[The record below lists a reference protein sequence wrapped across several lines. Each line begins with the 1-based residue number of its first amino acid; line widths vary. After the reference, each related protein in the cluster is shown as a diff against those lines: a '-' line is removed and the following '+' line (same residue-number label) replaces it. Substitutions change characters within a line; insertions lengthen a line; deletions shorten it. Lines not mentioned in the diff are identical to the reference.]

1 MLRVPM
7 PSDQPGTNRPPL
19 LLLANPVAG
28 NGRGR
33 LAADRLCTAL
43 QRTGV
48 PFVRHDTTHRGH
60 AHTLAATQLRGQTV
74 VLVGGDGT
82 VHEVLN
88 GLPVHDGALG
98 PLAVLPCGSGD
109 DLASSL
115 RLSWRPEDLAA
126 ALANAN
132 ARAIDVALARYD
144 GPHGPVVERFA
155 NSAAL
160 GFDGEVA
167 AEARKP
173 HRVRG
178 RLLYALATFAVL
190 RRNPSFVGTITVDD
204 GPGTAARS
212 WQQELSFVATG
223 NGQYIGGGLR
233 LLPDGRI
240 DDGALDA
247 VAVPALPR
255 RTILWLFA
263 KLIAGRHRRDPRLQ
277 PHRGRRIHVASDRP
291 LEGALDG
298 EGLQQRVRA
307 ITYEIA
313 VERLWFV
320 GARLP

>member
-1 MLRVPM
+1 MLRAPM
-7 PSDQPGTNRPPL
+7 SSDQPGANRPPL
-19 LLLANPVAG
+19 LLLGNPIAG
-28 NGRGR
+28 SGRGR
-33 LAADRLCTAL
+33 LASDRLAAAL
-43 QRTGV
+43 RTRGV

-60 AHTLAATQLRGQTV
+60 AHTLAATQQPGQTV

-88 GLPVHDGALG
+88 GLPVHGGQLG

-115 RLSWRPEDLAA
+115 RLSRRPEELAA
-126 ALANAN
+126 ALANPSP
-132 ARAIDVALARYD
+132 RAIDVGLARYD
-144 GPHGPVVERFA
+144 GPAGPVCERFA

-190 RRNPSFVGTITVDD
+190 RRNPRFLGTITIDD
-204 GPGTAARS
+204 GPGTPQRS

-223 NGQYIGGGLR
+223 NGQFIGGGLHLFR
-233 LLPDGRI
+233 DGRI
-240 DDGALDA
+240 DDGRLDA
-247 VAVPALPR
+247 VAVPAVPR
-255 RTILWLFA
+255 RTILWLFG
-263 KLIAGRHRRDPRLQ
+263 KLILGRHRGDPRLQ
-277 PHRGRRIHVASDRP
+277 VHQGRRIHVASDRL

-298 EGLQQRVRA
+298 EGLVQQVRA

-313 VERLWFV
+313 PERLLFV

>member
-1 MLRVPM
+1 MS
-7 PSDQPGTNRPPL
+7 SDQPGTNRPPL
-19 LLLANPVAG
+19 LLLVNPVAG
-28 NGRGR
+28 SGRGKT
-33 LAADRLCTAL
+33 AGDRLVAAL
-43 QRTGV
+43 QARAL
-48 PFVRHDTTHRGH
+48 PFVRHDTNHAGH
-60 AHTLAATQLRGQTV
+60 ARVLAATLRPGQTV

-88 GLPVHDGALG
+88 GLPVHDGHLG

-109 DLASSL
+109 DFASSL
-115 RLSWRPEDLAA
+115 RLSKRPEDLAA
-126 ALANAN
+126 ALANAIP
-132 ARAIDVALARYD
+132 RPIDVGLARYD
-144 GPHGPVVERFA
+144 GPTGPVCERFA

-190 RRNPSFVGTITVDD
+190 RRNPRFLGTITVDD
-204 GPGTAARS
+204 GPGTAAHS

-223 NGQYIGGGLR
+223 NGHFLGGGLHLFR
-233 LLPDGRI
+233 DGRL
-240 DDGALDA
+240 DDGRLDA
-247 VAVPALPR
+247 VAVPAVPR
-255 RTILWLFA
+255 RTILWLFG
-263 KLIAGRHRRDPRLQ
+263 KLILGRHRGDPRLRGHQ
-277 PHRGRRIHVASDRP
+277 GRRIQIGSDRP

-313 VERLWFV
+313 AERLRFV
-320 GARLP
+320 GARLA

>member
-1 MLRVPM
+1 MS
-7 PSDQPGTNRPPL
+7 SDQPGTNRPPL
-19 LLLANPVAG
+19 LLLVNPVAG
-28 NGRGR
+28 SGRGKT
-33 LAADRLCTAL
+33 AGDRLGGAL
-43 QRTGV
+43 QAMAL
-48 PFVRHDTTHRGH
+48 PFVRHDTNHAGH
-60 AHTLAATQLRGQTV
+60 ARVLAATQRPGQTV

-88 GLPVHDGALG
+88 GLPVHDGHLG

-109 DLASSL
+109 DFASSL
-115 RLSWRPEDLAA
+115 RLSKRPEDLAA
-126 ALANAN
+126 ALANAIP
-132 ARAIDVALARYD
+132 RPIDVALARYD
-144 GPHGPVVERFA
+144 GPAGPVCERFA

-190 RRNPSFVGTITVDD
+190 RRNPRFLGTITVDE
-204 GPGTAARS
+204 GPGTKAHS

-223 NGQYIGGGLR
+223 NGHFLGGGLHLFR
-233 LLPDGRI
+233 DGRL
-240 DDGALDA
+240 DDGRLDA
-247 VAVPALPR
+247 VAVPAVPR
-255 RTILWLFA
+255 RTILWLFG
-263 KLIAGRHRRDPRLQ
+263 KLILGRHRGDPRLQ
-277 PHRGRRIHVASDRP
+277 VHQGRRIHIASDRP

-313 VERLWFV
+313 PERLRFV
-320 GARLP
+320 GARQP